1 MLALA
6 NKLSLNT
13 RPIYRFVN
21 EHSIDFDGVD
31 DRIITDGE
39 VVQYE
44 HATYSF
50 WCKASETG
58 QNKGIFGNGDVK
70 QGSFNF
76 NWNADRPL
84 LYLGNNYYQMWDD
97 TPAQDDGEWHHWVV
111 YVCKSDITKSKLWV
125 DAVLINTDFGDN
137 SGSVSTYTESLTI
150 GSDQQSGGNS
160 FVGKI
165 DEFAVYDRELTQAE
179 ITRMYNTY
187 YSPNRIANG
196 NFAQEGVE
204 EVTNGDFSQEG
215 SQLVG
220 NNDFSNYEPASQSR
234 LVGGVQFDDWNENP
248 GSGSATFESI
258 SRGYRRTVVTPANT
272 ASPWHQRVTQEVS
285 SDLTIGKHYRFTAT
299 FLTSDGSNFY
309 ARISELGSGNL
320 QAGGLYSTVA
330 NTPRSIDIIFKC
342 TANTNQYIDLWTED
356 IQSANS
362 FVEVS
367 NISLKEVGIDWSLDT
382 GWSINQ
388 ANSVAVSDGTN
399 NADILQ
405 SGSVV
410 GKFYKATFTI
420 PENNAGRLSVYIGG
434 VYVGNTGTGNT
445 GDFTFYGK
453 ASDTTLIRFRAALDF
468 DGTLTNISVKE
479 VGQHWVEHGTID
491 ANNYFSFANNQLTLR
506 NDGTGSGVRASQ
518 SLTLGKTYK
527 VTLNVSDIVGN
538 GFQVYM
544 GNIQAITTTGTHE
557 ITLEATNTA
566 FILYRNASGA
576 QALNGATIDNVV
588 VQELKHDATNLM
600 LNAGDYQSANPLITS
615 TKSMEFDGADDYMEV
630 QDDSSLQL
638 EGSEASWTF
647 WTRLDSLSGGDQ
659 KFFAKSIS
667 GTDTN
672 AYQLRTDNAD
682 LKFQFFSGA
691 WRTAT
696 SSSFFTDLNWVNV
709 TVTIDASNI
718 VRIYKNGVETHNSN
732 IGYSIPANTGEMLF
746 GARTPSSPTNFLNG
760 EMTELGIYNRCLT
773 ALEVASLYNQGVPTD
788 LLVSRGDY
796 VASNLVGYWKM
807 GDGTND
813 EYPVIYD
820 QTNPTLGS
828 ELVTNGDFSDGT
840 NNWSSGSGAILSVSN
855 QQLTIQADNDFN
867 VYARQSV
874 SFTDGKTYKIVLD
887 VAGGTTTQLKLS
899 VYNEGTILDT
909 NDITG
914 VHTIYL
920 TIDSGTGLKFVDIIN
935 FNNDGTGDTLI
946 INSIT
951 IKEVQGNPAT
961 MTNMVEGNITNQYP
975 LTKIRNYYRM
985 GDGILDGYPIIQD
998 QTSPN
1003 LAHIPTTNLVP
1014 NSQVLSST
1022 SGTTA
1027 EYNQLAPDGTN
1038 TALKLSETA
1047 ANSQHYSSVSTIPVI
1062 NGEIYTISVHIKKGN
1077 IDEVKIFTQSSKI
1090 ATSIKFKFS
1099 TKTVLENSGATYPA
1113 VIKELD
1119 NDWFRISFTGTCIST
1134 GEMTLYLP
1142 PKDLSTY
1149 TGDTANHTLFWGW
1162 QVEKQNQPTP
1172 YLKSDGIAAVRKSST
1187 TNLIEY
1193 SEDFSQ
1199 WVKNS
1204 GTTITTNS
1212 AISPDG
1218 TQNAALIV
1226 AAGTGSRAGLDVS
1239 IVSGTTYT
1247 LSVYLKNNGGN
1258 TSVSIGSHGTTQLE
1272 TVTINNEWNRYT
1284 TTFVA
1289 SSTTTSSIRIVSSG
1303 SNINLFAWGAQF
1315 EEQTQAE
1322 TYAKTTGLPVTIDLF
1337 TENNYGTMT
1346 NMSASDIVEDTP

>member
-1 MLALA
+1 MLSLG
-6 NKLSLNT
+6 NKLSLT
-13 RPIYRFVN
+13 TQPIYKFVN
-21 EHSIDFDGVD
+21 EHSVDFDGVD
-31 DRIITDGE
+31 DYIQVGDVGR
-39 VVQYE
+39 
-44 HATYSF
+44 AKSMSF
-50 WCKASETG
+50 WFKPDAAIDSSSSSQRLFGFSTSYYGIQTGSATGSLTGETLTVLPDGASRTATTR
-58 QNKGIFGNGDVK
+58 
-70 QGSFNF
+70 NF
-76 NWNADRPL
+76 DA
-84 LYLGNNYYQMWDD
+84 
-97 TPAQDDGEWHHWVV
+97 GEWYHVV
-111 YVCKSDITKSKLWV
+111 ISWNESASYYDIYVNGVLETDLNTGTHTLADWSNFRIGAAHDGATEFDGKL
-125 DAVLINTDFGDN
+125 
-137 SGSVSTYTESLTI
+137 
-150 GSDQQSGGNS
+150 
-160 FVGKI
+160 
-165 DEFAVYDRELTQAE
+165 DEVAVYDRELTQAE

-600 LNAGDYQSANPLITS
+600 LNAGDYQSANP
-615 TKSMEFDGADDYMEV
+615 
-630 QDDSSLQL
+630 
-638 EGSEASWTF
+638 
-647 WTRLDSLSGGDQ
+647 
-659 KFFAKSIS
+659 
-667 GTDTN
+667 
-672 AYQLRTDNAD
+672 
-682 LKFQFFSGA
+682 
-691 WRTAT
+691 
-696 SSSFFTDLNWVNV
+696 
-709 TVTIDASNI
+709 
-718 VRIYKNGVETHNSN
+718 
-732 IGYSIPANTGEMLF
+732 
-746 GARTPSSPTNFLNG
+746 
-760 EMTELGIYNRCLT
+760 
-773 ALEVASLYNQGVPTD
+773 
-788 LLVSRGDY
+788 
-796 VASNLVGYWKM
+796 
-807 GDGTND
+807 
-813 EYPVIYD
+813 
-820 QTNPTLGS
+820 
-828 ELVTNGDFSDGT
+828 
-840 NNWSSGSGAILSVSN
+840 
-855 QQLTIQADNDFN
+855 
-867 VYARQSV
+867 
-874 SFTDGKTYKIVLD
+874 
-887 VAGGTTTQLKLS
+887 
-899 VYNEGTILDT
+899 
-909 NDITG
+909 
-914 VHTIYL
+914 
-920 TIDSGTGLKFVDIIN
+920 
-935 FNNDGTGDTLI
+935 
-946 INSIT
+946 
-951 IKEVQGNPAT
+951 
-961 MTNMVEGNITNQYP
+961 
-975 LTKIRNYYRM
+975 
-985 GDGILDGYPIIQD
+985 
-998 QTSPN
+998 
-1003 LAHIPTTNLVP
+1003 
-1014 NSQVLSST
+1014 
-1022 SGTTA
+1022 
-1027 EYNQLAPDGTN
+1027 
-1038 TALKLSETA
+1038 
-1047 ANSQHYSSVSTIPVI
+1047 
-1062 NGEIYTISVHIKKGN
+1062 
-1077 IDEVKIFTQSSKI
+1077 
-1090 ATSIKFKFS
+1090 
-1099 TKTVLENSGATYPA
+1099 
-1113 VIKELD
+1113 
-1119 NDWFRISFTGTCIST
+1119 
-1134 GEMTLYLP
+1134 
-1142 PKDLSTY
+1142 
-1149 TGDTANHTLFWGW
+1149 
-1162 QVEKQNQPTP
+1162 
-1172 YLKSDGIAAVRKSST
+1172 
-1187 TNLIEY
+1187 
-1193 SEDFSQ
+1193 
-1199 WVKNS
+1199 
-1204 GTTITTNS
+1204 
-1212 AISPDG
+1212 
-1218 TQNAALIV
+1218 
-1226 AAGTGSRAGLDVS
+1226 
-1239 IVSGTTYT
+1239 
-1247 LSVYLKNNGGN
+1247 
-1258 TSVSIGSHGTTQLE
+1258 
-1272 TVTINNEWNRYT
+1272 
-1284 TTFVA
+1284 
-1289 SSTTTSSIRIVSSG
+1289 
-1303 SNINLFAWGAQF
+1303 
-1315 EEQTQAE
+1315 
-1322 TYAKTTGLPVTIDLF
+1322 
-1337 TENNYGTMT
+1337 
-1346 NMSASDIVEDTP
+1346 